1 MAMDPKQE
9 RALRDGTAS
18 EEDLPRRIDRE
29 SAREQEENPPVD
41 ERPRG
46 RRRTAAIADVRVNQE
61 AGTPVDQMAREMGAE
76 PVPEMGRAPR
86 NKGNGGTAPETDP
99 AGRENDMERGK
110 RLERGADPTID
121 ARRGDETSEA
131 GEEAPVPPR
140 EARRVMKA
148 RREHSKGDGNF
159 PAPEPSPQLMDDER
173 PEDRMPRDL
182 PKSRDDRSAP
192 KGNITAGQDER
203 NPNLQTRDDERPG
216 APSRAF
222 SLDAAR
228 DAAAMPNAAPRP
240 RPIAEAKQRAG
251 STAGQVKDEP
261 GRPEK
266 AEKPKADRT
275 PSMPRPRSRTVT
287 KRAGTRPRATE
298 RTRGTTR
305 RPTNLAA
312 RKGAAVKRAP
322 AKRAVANRATAKRAA
337 PKRGS
342 SQRGAAKG
350 TAPKRGSAKRAVS
363 RRGGIQRAGT
373 AAHRRTRA
381 GRSGSRARLS
391 R

>member
-18 EEDLPRRIDRE
+18 EEDLPRRIDKQ
-29 SAREQEENPPVD
+29 SVREQEENPPVD

-46 RRRTAAIADVRVNQE
+46 RRRTAAVADVRVNQE
-61 AGTPVDQMAREMGAE
+61 AGTPVDQMAREIGAE

-86 NKGNGGTAPETDP
+86 NKRNGGTAPETDP
-99 AGRENDMERGK
+99 AGRHNDFESGK
-110 RLERGADPTID
+110 RDARGAQPTMD
-121 ARRGDETSEA
+121 AQRGDASSADAE
-131 GEEAPVPPR
+131 EEAPVPPR
-140 EARRVMKA
+140 EARRVMKQ

-159 PAPEPSPQLMDDER
+159 PSPEPSPQLMEDER
-173 PEDRMPRDL
+173 PEDREPRDL
-182 PKSRDDRSAP
+182 PKARDDRSAP
-192 KGNITAGQDER
+192 KGNITAGQDDR
-203 NPNLQTRDDERPG
+203 NPNLETRDDQRPG

-228 DAAAMPNAAPRP
+228 DASAMPNAAPRP
-240 RPIAEAKQRAG
+240 RPIAEAKRAG
-251 STAGQVKDEP
+251 STAGQVKDAP

-275 PSMPRPRSRTVT
+275 PSMPKPRSRTVT
-287 KRAGTRPRATE
+287 KRTGQRPTTTE

-305 RPTNLAA
+305 RPTNLAE

-337 PKRGS
+337 PKRG
-342 SQRGAAKG
+342 AANRV
-350 TAPKRGSAKRAVS
+350 AAKRAGGRAAAA
-363 RRGGIQRAGT
+363 RRPAARAK
-373 AAHRRTRA
+373 RTR
-381 GRSGSRARLS
+381 
-391 R
+391 

>member
-18 EEDLPRRIDRE
+18 EEDEPRRIDKE
-29 SAREQEENPPVD
+29 SVRDQEENPPVS

-46 RRRTAAIADVRVNQE
+46 HRRTAAVADVRVNQE
-61 AGTPVDQMAREMGAE
+61 AGTPVDQMAREIGAE

-86 NKGNGGTAPETDP
+86 NKRNGNGGTAPETDP
-99 AGRENDMERGK
+99 AGRANDVERGK
-110 RLERGADPTID
+110 RVTGQGDQASTGA
-121 ARRGDETSEA
+121 RGDQASTDV
-131 GEEAPVPPR
+131 EEPAPVPPR

-182 PKSRDDRSAP
+182 PKARDDRSAP
-192 KGNITAGQDER
+192 KGNITAGQDDR
-203 NPNLQTRDDERPG
+203 NPNLETSDDQRSGP
-216 APSRAF
+216 PSRAF

-228 DAAAMPNAAPRP
+228 DAAAMPNAPARP
-240 RPIAEAKQRAG
+240 RPIAEAKRAG
-251 STAGQVKDEP
+251 STQGQVKDAP
-261 GRPEK
+261 ARPEK

-275 PSMPRPRSRTVT
+275 PSMPKPETRTVA
-287 KRAGTRPRATE
+287 KRTGTRPRAAE
-298 RTRGTTR
+298 QTRGTTR
-305 RPTNLAA
+305 RPTNLAK

-322 AKRAVANRATAKRAA
+322 AKRAVANRATAKRA
-337 PKRGS
+337 G
-342 SQRGAAKG
+342 
-350 TAPKRGSAKRAVS
+350 PKRGSAKGAAPKRGTTKRAV
-363 RRGGIQRAGT
+363 RRGGTQRAGT
-373 AAHRRTRA
+373 AARKRTAAKRTA
-381 GRSGSRARLS
+381 SRAERS